1 MPNNATRFTAVLK
14 LIYAR
19 AATSLS
25 SWPQTWE
32 SAAFAILCGAVKATV
47 LVDNFRLSPADS
59 RGAGGRC
66 CIGDDG
72 ELWCVQ
78 GKVELS
84 GIYPPWGG
92 LPYMT
97 SAKFSDDPYS
107 EQQEIVVPLIPL
119 RCLAD
124 WWFYVINRLF
134 IAILLPLASL
144 CWCCI
149 VWNNSKINK
158 QASQ

>member
-84 GIYPPWGG
+84 GIYPPWGAAIYDVRKVFG
-92 LPYMT
+92 WPLFRTIGNCCSIDSSSVSCRLRILCDKQIVYCN
-97 SAKFSDDPYS
+97 SASTGQP
-107 EQQEIVVPLIPL
+107 VLML
-119 RCLAD
+119 HCL
-124 WWFYVINRLF
+124 
-134 IAILLPLASL
+134 
-144 CWCCI
+144 
-149 VWNNSKINK
+149 K
-158 QASQ
+158 QL